1 MCLANFGWGEEQSMV
16 HVGLDVFS
24 PWMGHMVILQSNRWQ
39 QNVDITT
46 LINPR
51 DQMEPGTNLVH
62 SEEVV
67 HNQEN

>member
-24 PWMGHMVILQSNRWQ
+24 PWMGYMVILQSNRWQ